1 MTFRDIFGKI
11 LEEKSEQEDI
21 TVRESI
27 ARSITQKAA
36 GGDISAVKF
45 LRELVDEDDI
55 PEQDTISEVR
65 IHVLD

>member
-45 LRELVDEDDI
+45 LRELVDEDEI

>member
-1 MTFRDIFGKI
+1 MLTFRDIFGKI
-11 LEEKSEQEDI
+11 LEEKADEDEV

-45 LRELVDEDDI
+45 LREIVDEDT
-55 PEQDTISEVR
+55 PEDDGITEIR
-65 IHVLD
+65 IHVVD

>member
-11 LEEKSEQEDI
+11 LEEKTDEDEV

-27 ARSITQKAA
+27 ARSITQKAV

-45 LRELVDEDDI
+45 LREIVDEDT
-55 PEQDTISEVR
+55 PEDDGITEIR
-65 IHVLD
+65 IHVVD

>member
-11 LEEKSEQEDI
+11 LEEKTDEDEV

-45 LRELVDEDDI
+45 LREIVDEDT
-55 PEQDTISEVR
+55 PEDDGITEIR
-65 IHVLD
+65 IHVVD